1 MGNYFAKL
9 AISLAQS
16 TGRADRV
23 SDQKPD
29 QAADPDTISEGVQD
43 QATQTDAVS
52 DVAEDQ
58 AIEPDTASEDGEEG
72 KDAYRPGG
80 FHPVYIGDVF
90 NDRYKVLNKIG
101 YGQYSTVWLV
111 KDLQASGDGP
121 SVFRALKVLS
131 AICYGQGHD
140 TFEKEILTHLRD
152 GDRDQLGYNYVCH
165 LIEDF
170 EHQGPNGTH
179 TCLVFEL
186 MGETL
191 RSFGVWFSEH
201 MIPPAIMH
209 RFAIQLVL
217 ALDFAHEH
225 DVIHTD
231 IKPDNIF
238 VKFRDHSLI
247 ESGYLKDV
255 PIPEQ
260 DREETQYC
268 PVPSQ
273 PLRGYYFD
281 TEDNR
286 ADQFDIALGDWG
298 VSSWTTKHLCE
309 TIQPVALRSPEVLIG
324 APWSASTDWWN
335 LGAVLIE
342 IFRAVRM
349 FDGGVP
355 PDGHYELKEHLTEI
369 VDLLGPFPK
378 ALLEK
383 GDPDIV
389 RDLFDEEGCIK
400 DADQYE
406 GPGLESEAYLP
417 GLSQLM
423 KADFASFLEL
433 MMKMDPEERP
443 SAMDLLRH
451 PWLNAVRS
459 K

>member
-1 MGNYFAKL
+1 MGNFFAKL
-9 AISLAQS
+9 LPFSNLPTDQ
-16 TGRADRV
+16 ADRV
-23 SDQKPD
+23 PD
-29 QAADPDTISEGVQD
+29 QQPGQAPQRDTIAESVEDQDVQH
-43 QATQTDAVS
+43 DAVS
-52 DVAEDQ
+52 E
-58 AIEPDTASEDGEEG
+58 IEEG
-72 KDAYRPGG
+72 KAAYQPGG
-80 FHPVYIGDVF
+80 FHPVYIGDLF

-111 KDLQASGDGP
+111 KDLQASSSGDGP

-131 AICYGQGHD
+131 AVCYGQGYD

-152 GDRDQLGYNYVCH
+152 GDREQLGYNYVCH
-165 LIEDF
+165 LVDDF

-191 RSFGVWFSEH
+191 RSFGVWFPEH
-201 MIPPAIMH
+201 MIPPPIMH

-225 DVIHTD
+225 EVIHTD

-238 VKFRDHSLI
+238 VKFCDHSLI
-247 ESGYLKDV
+247 ESGYLNEV
-255 PIPEQ
+255 PIPKQ
-260 DREETQYC
+260 NREETQYC

-273 PLRGYYFD
+273 SLRGYYFNP
-281 TEDNR
+281 ENSR
-286 ADQFDIALGDWG
+286 ANQFDIALGDWG

-342 IFRAVRM
+342 VFRAVRLI
-349 FDGGVP
+349 DGGVP
-355 PDGHYELKEHLTEI
+355 PDGHYELKEHLSEI
-369 VDLLGPFPK
+369 VDLFGPFPK

-383 GDPDIV
+383 GNQDIV
-389 RDLFDEEGCIK
+389 RDLFDEEGCVK
-400 DADQYE
+400 DAEPYE
-406 GPGLESEAYLP
+406 RPGLESEAYLP
-417 GLSQLM
+417 GLSLEM
-423 KADFASFLEL
+423 KADFSSFLEL
-433 MMKMDPEERP
+433 MMKIDPEERP

-459 K
+459 

>member
-9 AISLAQS
+9 APSIAQP
-16 TGRADRV
+16 TGQADRV

-29 QAADPDTISEGVQD
+29 QVTHLDTISEGVHD

-52 DVAEDQ
+52 DGVEDQTTQPDTVAEVV
-58 AIEPDTASEDGEEG
+58 EEG

-111 KDLQASGDGP
+111 KDLQASGDGS
-121 SVFRALKVLS
+121 SVFWALKVLS
-131 AICYGQGHD
+131 AICYGQGYD

-152 GDRDQLGYNYVCH
+152 GDREQLGYNYICH
-165 LIEDF
+165 LVDDF

-191 RSFGVWFSEH
+191 RSFGVWFSEY

-238 VKFRDHSLI
+238 VKFRDQSLI
-247 ESGYLKDV
+247 ESGYLKEV

-260 DREETQYC
+260 DRAETQYC

-281 TEDNR
+281 TKNTR

-309 TIQPVALRSPEVLIG
+309 LIQPVALRSPEVLIG
-324 APWSASTDWWN
+324 APWSTSTDWWN

-342 IFRAVRM
+342 VFRAVQM

-355 PDGHYELKEHLTEI
+355 PDGHYELKEHLSEI
-369 VDLLGPFPK
+369 VDLFGPFPK

-389 RDLFDEEGCIK
+389 RDLFDEEGCVE
-400 DADQYE
+400 DVEQYE
-406 GPGLESEAYLP
+406 GPGLESEDYLP
-417 GLSQLM
+417 GLSLEM
-423 KADFASFLEL
+423 KADFSSFLKL
-433 MMKMDPEERP
+433 MMKIDPEERP